1 MTNNNALMKLTMKLE
16 AHSVPRRHTPLSCI
30 PFGTNTR
37 VNSTGRLVKRFSA
50 VGPTSTRIKRMP
62 FDEVVSYLR
71 EENVIAATKACP
83 QRVHLL
89 TTFRHGSPAPTVL
102 IPEYVN
108 VRVFLEGFMIA

>member
-1 MTNNNALMKLTMKLE
+1 MTNNKALMKPMMKLE
-16 AHSVPRRHTPLSCI
+16 AQTPVLQRFWNI
-30 PFGTNTR
+30 TR
-37 VNSTGRLVKRFSA
+37 VNSTGRLVKRISA